1 MTDKI
6 AKIDEIEFPL
16 SSCSPFEF
24 AGVHSGRELPGIDI
38 DITVYSDVDFHQ
50 VEELLQKDT
59 VGVQD
64 PFTARQYKATLTK
77 KSSGYQE
84 GNPARWYRFEVKEL
98 DEAKRFA
105 QVEIEGQRF
114 HVLRNIEDF
123 HHEVIGIH
131 ILLRLSPDEFVQ
143 FHSLLKPGPVEIQ
156 RIGIDESPIV
166 RRFGGAQYW
175 SSHKED
181 SQEFYKQIVRFY
193 PIDSSTGRVGIA
205 SGHEQIAQSQMILA
219 LSARYEALVRML
231 MESGQLSQENGE
243 ALMSGEWQGLIDDER
258 EVMLRSRLTEVR
270 DAHLELD

>member
-1 MTDKI
+1 MTEKI
-6 AKIDEIEFPL
+6 VKIDEIEFPL
-16 SSCSPFEF
+16 SSCKPFEF
-24 AGVHSGRELPGIDI
+24 AGVHSRRSLPGIDI
-38 DITVYSDVDFHQ
+38 DITVYSDVDVHQ
-50 VEELLQKDT
+50 VEELLKKDT

-64 PFTARQYKATLTK
+64 PFAERKYKATLSK

-98 DEAKRFA
+98 DEAKRFV
-105 QVEIEGQRF
+105 QLDIEGQRF

-123 HHEVIGIH
+123 RHEVIGIH

-143 FHSLLKPGPVEIQ
+143 FHSLLKPGPVPVQ

-175 SSHKED
+175 SLHKEN

-193 PIDSSTGRVGIA
+193 PIDSPTGRVGIA

-219 LSARYEALVRML
+219 LVARYEALVRML
-231 MESGQLSQENGE
+231 MESDQLSRENGE
-243 ALMSGEWQGLIDDER
+243 ALISGEWQGLIDDER
-258 EVMLRSRLTEVR
+258 RVMLRSRLTEVR
-270 DAHLELD
+270 DAELELD